1 MWQTIT
7 LAEIEEAT
15 ARLSRKREAML
26 SRHAAEIKSLD
37 AQLDDIESFERVVA
51 AFFEEYM
58 NPGRPTAP
66 TASDPEQARTASSS
80 EQSPL
85 SPQAPQKAPCM
96 TLQIRQNILP
106 KLDYPRPARR
116 LIGSLSQ

>member
-15 ARLSRKREAML
+15 ARLSQKREAML

-66 TASDPEQARTASSS
+66 TASDPEHARTASLS
-80 EQSPL
+80 EQSPP
-85 SPQAPQKAPCM
+85 STQALQKAPGM

-106 KLDYPRPARR
+106 KFGYLRPARR
-116 LIGSLSQ
+116 LIGSPSH